1 MSTPASSAPY
11 ETGSTGS
18 SSGGAKEQAKQT
30 AGTAADE
37 GQRVAGVA
45 SGEAKKVASEAS
57 SQVHGLLNQATSQV
71 EDQSRTQ
78 RDRLADTLGSLGSDL
93 HSMADTSG
101 GGLAADLAKEVG
113 DRAQQVSQHLQG
125 REPRELLDDLR
136 SFARRRPGVFLGG
149 ALVAGIVA
157 GRLTRGA
164 RDASHDDGTSGYDTG
179 GYDTGGYGTV
189 PGAPVA
195 TPPSTTYGGTG
206 TTTSGPLSPG
216 IGDDL
221 GTAAGTPLAGSGYP
235 DEDPVYPSGTSVTDA
250 GRDLR

>member
-11 ETGSTGS
+11 DTGSTGD
-18 SSGGAKEQAKQT
+18 SSGGAKEQAKQA

-45 SGEAKKVASEAS
+45 SGEAKKVVSEAT
-57 SQVHGLLNQATSQV
+57 SQVHGLVGQATSQL

-78 RDRLADTLGSLGSDL
+78 QNRLAETLGSFSSDL

-101 GGLAADLAKEVG
+101 GGLAADLAKEVA
-113 DRAQQVSQHLQG
+113 DRAQQVSQHLQA
-125 REPRELLDDLR
+125 REPRDLLDDLR
-136 SFARRRPGVFLGG
+136 SFARRRPGTFLGG

-164 RDASHDDGTSGYDTG
+164 RDASHDDSPSY
-179 GYDTGGYGTV
+179 GGYGT
-189 PGAPVA
+189 APA
-195 TPPSTTYGGTG
+195 TPVVTPPATTYAGTG

-221 GTAAGTPLAGSGYP
+221 GTAAGTPLAGSGFP
-235 DEDPVYPSGTSVTDA
+235 DEDPVYPSGTSITDA